1 MGPQDARKERKK
13 DQVSHDTTGEG
24 RSVNARAEASNPDA
38 AENLRLV
45 YNQLCD
51 SYRAIDDIRMKLLG
65 LLPIATGAGI
75 LVLTGGGKSAPP
87 RGLSLPIGLFG
98 LIVTIGLFSYELH
111 GIKKCGYWIDAGKNI
126 EAGLGINGQF
136 QRRPHELAGFIDE
149 PFAASIIYP
158 AVLAS
163 WLFFALLEAPRWVG
177 YVSSSALF
185 AGGVLLSIHL
195 IRAMEEDM
203 IDGQQYRKEKV
214 YLRRKRKIVFYRRFR
229 PDHCPTVPLPKP
241 LPLPK
246 DAYFA
251 EVDGGQTSQ
260 DAVDQRLSNGTGE

>member
-1 MGPQDARKERKK
+1 M
-13 DQVSHDTTGEG
+13 SHDATEEG
-24 RSVNARAEASNPDA
+24 RSVDARAEASNPDA
-38 AENLRLV
+38 AENLKLV

-111 GIKKCGYWIDAGKNI
+111 GIKKCGYWINAGWLI
-126 EAGLGINGQF
+126 EKRLGIYGQF

-149 PFAASIIYP
+149 PFSASIIYP

-177 YVSSSALF
+177 YVSSSVVF
-185 AGGVLLSIHL
+185 AGGVWVSLHL
-195 IRAMEEDM
+195 IRAVEKDIKERK
-203 IDGQQYRKEKV
+203 QYCKEKV
-214 YLRRKRKIVFYRRFR
+214 YFRRKNDFFR
-229 PDHCPTVPLPKP
+229 GLCPDDCPPDDCPP
-241 LPLPK
+241 LPLPD
-246 DAYFA
+246 DAYFPA
-251 EVDGGQTSQ
+251 EVDAGQRPGVTSEKS
-260 DAVDQRLSNGTGE
+260 AEVPSR

>member
-1 MGPQDARKERKK
+1 MSRDATEA
-13 DQVSHDTTGEG
+13 G
-24 RSVNARAEASNPDA
+24 RSVDAQAEASNYGPSDA
-38 AENLRLV
+38 ADNLKTGHLMSV

-75 LVLTGGGKSAPP
+75 LVLTGGGKSTPA

-111 GIKKCGYWIDAGKNI
+111 GIKKCGYWIDAGRLI
-126 EAGLGINGQF
+126 EKRLGIYGQF

-163 WLFFALLEAPRWVG
+163 WLFFALLDAPRWVG
-177 YVSSSALF
+177 YVSSAVVF
-185 AGGVLLSIHL
+185 VGVVWISLHL
-195 IRAMEEDM
+195 IRAFEEDM
-203 IDGQQYRKEKV
+203 KKG
-214 YLRRKRKIVFYRRFR
+214 KRKQYCKEPVYFRRDFFR
-229 PDHCPTVPLPKP
+229 GLCDDCPPDDCPP
-241 LPLPK
+241 LPLPD
-246 DAYFA
+246 DAYFPPEVDAGQRPGVTSEKSA
-251 EVDGGQTSQ
+251 EVPS
-260 DAVDQRLSNGTGE
+260 R